1 MFSEKIFN
9 ILSEAN
15 RLHIN
20 EKTEEH
26 ENALINLKTK
36 CIKTKFNKTLTN
48 NIFKEY
54 ACRSSKKRRYNADWN
69 EYIIYLKV
77 KLNII
82 TFSCMYSS

>member
-54 ACRSSKKRRYNADWN
+54 ACRSSKKRRYNAD
-69 EYIIYLKV
+69 
-77 KLNII
+77 
-82 TFSCMYSS
+82 